1 MNIALIGYGKMGK
14 AIEQA
19 AADRKINV
27 VRIFTEEE
35 NNLGAALTQTTLA
48 GVDVCIDFSTPS
60 AAVAN
65 IEAVAACGKNIVVG
79 TTGWYDRLESVRG
92 IVASKNIGLL
102 YAPNFSIGMN
112 LFSHLLEVAADY
124 FDKMPMYDVS
134 LHETHHQQK
143 LDNPSGT
150 ALALGR
156 IILDHMQTK
165 KELHTDATTPCNNPS
180 SLQIISSRIGDAF
193 GIHNVRF
200 TSESDTIELV
210 HTATNRS
217 GFALGALIA
226 AEWLNGKKGV
236 FTMNDVLTSLYSR

>member
-14 AIEQA
+14 TIEQA
-19 AADRKINV
+19 AAGRKV
-27 VRIFTEEE
+27 TVARIFTEAE
-35 NNLGAALTQTTLA
+35 NKLGAAITPTTLS

-60 AAVAN
+60 AAVTN

-79 TTGWYDRLESVRG
+79 TTGWYDRLESVKRV
-92 IVASKNIGLL
+92 VASRNIGLL

-112 LFSHLLEVAADY
+112 LFSHLLAVAADY

-143 LDNPSGT
+143 LDSPSGT

-156 IILDHMQTK
+156 IILDHMQIK
-165 KELHTDATTPCNNPS
+165 KELHTDAATPCNNPS
-180 SLQIISSRIGDAF
+180 ALQITSSRTGDAF

-210 HTATNRS
+210 HTANNRS

-236 FTMNDVLTSLYSR
+236 YTMNDVFTSLTSR